1 MSVLILSE
9 NLWRDGTI
17 LAATTEAPQFPPEYT
32 QDDLLQLWWRSTAI
46 AAAQTLDC
54 DLGDALEYDFIG
66 ILGHN
71 LAPAATIEVTGA
83 DDDAFTTN
91 PVVDTLTYVGN
102 NIWEL
107 LPVARTKRYV
117 RLSLTDID
125 NPSGYLQVATI
136 VLGKSNALNRGPSVP
151 DQRGPQNDTE
161 TESAP
166 SGSRFVVQEWSS
178 IEGQVLP
185 FVGLDDVS
193 ELIVEALVRECG
205 MHKGFALCLDST
217 VPNANSYWLYLVSQ
231 EKPSRDHMN
240 YWIWTLEAVGVL

>member
-1 MSVLILSE
+1 MSVLILHK

-17 LAATTEAPQFPPEYT
+17 IAVSSEAPQFSPEYT
-32 QDDLLQLWWRSTAI
+32 QDDSPQLFWRSTVVNAE
-46 AAAQTLDC
+46 QTLDC
-54 DLGDALEYDFIG
+54 DLGAALEYDFIG

-71 LAPAATIEVTGA
+71 LTPAATIQIIGA

-102 NIWEL
+102 NLWEI

-117 RLSLTDID
+117 RLSLTDTD
-125 NPSGYLQVATI
+125 NASGYLQVGTI
-136 VLGKSNALNRGPSVP
+136 VLGKGNALNRGPSVP

-166 SGSRFVVQEWSS
+166 SGNIFVVQERPS

-185 FVGLDDVS
+185 FVGLDDAS
-193 ELIVEALVRECG
+193 ELIAEALVRECG
-205 MHKGFALCLDST
+205 SFKGFVLCLDST
-217 VPNANSYWLYLVSQ
+217 APNANSYWLYLISQ
-231 EKPSRDHMN
+231 EKHRRDHMN
-240 YWIWTLEAVGVL
+240 YWIWTLEAVEVL